1 MILWKRSNIA
11 LDIGRARVRACQ
23 FTWRGGKLTGAC
35 EVFADAPQTDESGPT
50 DQSAADRAGRLLQQA
65 EFHSRRAVVGANVPP
80 LAFQALTVPDAM
92 FAAPETEWDTMLRFE
107 GARLLKLQPDEIEVA
122 AWPLPRR
129 GAGRANLAICAL
141 SQAEIARDQQ
151 LCAALGV
158 ELYRVDAAPLALI
171 RAGWAAGPPGEPEN
185 PERALWAV
193 LDIGATR
200 STLAI
205 AIGPI
210 CIYVRSL
217 PHGGDAL
224 TAAIADTLGL
234 ENAMAERV
242 KLELS
247 GEWDEEGG
255 SDADLDGGGRR
266 TQLVHA
272 DAIRSGLITRLR
284 SLTAEVRRA
293 LTYTLET
300 TGETA
305 PSGLYLTGGGAALS
319 GVCQHFSRA
328 LGVGAHMLTP
338 RRALAKWPGA
348 ARCLRY
354 PDEPAMTTAVGL
366 ALGDAP

>member
-1 MILWKRSNIA
+1 MMLWKRSNIA

-23 FTWRGGKLTGAC
+23 FTWRGGKLAGAC
-35 EVFADAPQTDESGPT
+35 EVFADAPQTDDSGPA
-50 DQSAADRAGRLLQQA
+50 DQSAAHRAGRLLQQA
-65 EFHSRRAVVGANVPP
+65 EFHGRRAAIGANVPP

-141 SQAEIARDQQ
+141 PQSEIARDQQ

-185 PERALWAV
+185 PDRALWAV

-205 AIGPI
+205 AIGPT

-224 TAAIADTLGL
+224 TASIAETLGL
-234 ENAMAERV
+234 QTAMAERV

-247 GEWDEEGG
+247 AEWDEEGA
-255 SDADLDGGGRR
+255 SEAEVDGAARA
-266 TQLVHA
+266 QLVHVGT
-272 DAIRSGLITRLR
+272 IRSGLITRLR
-284 SLTAEVRRA
+284 TLTAEVRRA
-293 LTYTLET
+293 LTYSLES

-305 PSGLYLTGGGAALS
+305 PSGLYLSGGGAALR

-338 RRALAKWPGA
+338 RRALARWPGA